1 MLHRL
6 RSVLVRAGRERLTG
20 EVEVDESYFGGEEA
34 GLRGGRQKGKKVL
47 VGIAVERTQPKGF
60 GRCRM
65 APLLDASADSLR
77 AFLTDNVDPGARVIT
92 DGWRSYPP
100 ATAGL

>member
-1 MLHRL
+1 
-6 RSVLVRAGRERLTG
+6 
-20 EVEVDESYFGGEEA
+20 
-34 GLRGGRQKGKKVL
+34 
-47 VGIAVERTQPKGF
+47 
-60 GRCRM
+60 M

-77 AFLTDNVDPGARVIT
+77 AFLTDNVEPGARVIT

>member
-20 EVEVDESYFGGEEA
+20 EVEVDESYFGGEEP

-47 VGIAVERTQPKGF
+47 VGIAVERTQPRGLAVAAWR
-60 GRCRM
+60 RCSTRLPTRCERSSPTTSSR
-65 APLLDASADSLR
+65 AP
-77 AFLTDNVDPGARVIT
+77 G
-92 DGWRSYPP
+92 
-100 ATAGL
+100 